1 MDRVFAGKGKRRVM
15 VGRWKK
21 ECGVTGIRIT
31 QKNTE
36 RKNEIEKHDEEVS
49 VLGLVNKTSS
59 CVCKK

>member
-1 MDRVFAGKGKRRVM
+1 M

-36 RKNEIEKHDEEVS
+36 RKNEIGKHDEEVS